1 MALLNIKGHEFNVQ
15 PVRDSFQR
23 RVVQFR
29 NKIIETLSRIGLEDH
44 QVDIAD
50 DISAIKR
57 ESASASW
64 YYEGHHLHYSY
75 SAAGKYV
82 DNMYVVMRVIQ
93 LEVEALLSEKKTPE
107 EFISDF
113 TEDKDVAKQR
123 KEARALIGVSEDCLD
138 MALIDKKFKE
148 LARENHPDMPNGDH
162 EKFKE
167 INRAHKILKRDLT

>member
-1 MALLNIKGHEFNVQ
+1 MAQLSIKGHEFNAM
-15 PVRDSFQR
+15 PIRDSFQR

-29 NKIIETLSRIGLEDH
+29 NRIIETLGKIGLEDH

-57 ESASASW
+57 APASASW
-64 YYEGHHLHYSY
+64 YYDGHHLHYSY

-82 DNMYVVMRVIQ
+82 DNLQIVLRVIE
-93 LEVEALLSEKKTPE
+93 LEVDALLSEKKTPE

-123 KEARALIGVSEDCLD
+123 KDARVTLGVSEDCID
-138 MALIDKKFKE
+138 MALIDKTFKE
-148 LARENHPDMPNGDH
+148 LARENHPDMPNGNH
-162 EKFKE
+162 EKFKA
-167 INRAHKILKRDLT
+167 INLAHKTLKRELT